1 MGISSRVIV
10 RTIGGGAAMG
20 SAVERGDGST
30 ARF

>member
-10 RTIGGGAAMG
+10 RTIGGGGAMG
-20 SAVERGDGST
+20 NAVESGDGTT